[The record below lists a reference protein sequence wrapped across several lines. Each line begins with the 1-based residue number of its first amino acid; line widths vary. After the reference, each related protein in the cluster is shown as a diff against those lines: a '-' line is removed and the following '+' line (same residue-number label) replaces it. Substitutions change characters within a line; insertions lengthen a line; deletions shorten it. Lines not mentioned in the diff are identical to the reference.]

1 MNNPTATLPQ
11 TLQSVFSV
19 FEAEKEIIDEVT
31 RELQAVKATI
41 ANKDIMLALIARVE
55 TETDVIRKDILRN
68 ALELVVLRTLDV

>member
-11 TLQSVFSV
+11 NFQSVFSV

-31 RELQAVKATI
+31 RELQAVKATV

>member
-11 TLQSVFSV
+11 NHQSVFSV

-31 RELQAVKATI
+31 HELQAVKATV

-55 TETDVIRKDILRN
+55 TETDVIRKDVLRN